1 MTRRL
6 LALATVAMLGL
17 SACSDPRV
25 EPLGEVAAELRA
37 LRTQLR
43 TNVGTNEVDRAQV
56 AEALA
61 PLRTA
66 LDGLLA
72 TQRDLQT
79 RQIELT
85 REMQQWSALLTDSVA
100 TARRKESEALQ
111 TRLQELERNLAAQD
125 VRHREVEAIL
135 QGALDHTADRLE
147 SFLLRLEGKSPAP
160 AADGVAP
167 APGATPPKASEPKEN
182 AAGAA
187 NGKRDRQAR
196 TTSGWL
202 WFCLLTASV
211 GVGGML
217 FHRARRAGASLPKLM
232 TPTSALPGATQ
243 ATRAGD
249 GDERSTEEIWAAAAL
264 LGEAVDR
271 LRNQQSSPAASGSA
285 SASESAAAL
294 GSSAVGATEDEEV
307 YVVDGL
313 DDEGL
318 DDDEGPS
325 SELTSLSPALPATK
339 LPGRGQPLRVT
350 CRLRPR
356 DVTTA
361 SHVVLALLK
370 ADPRVLRRPE
380 PSLHDTAGELLVSF
394 ALVPGLPAGER
405 SVLEQRLRDCVA

>member
-1 MTRRL
+1 
-6 LALATVAMLGL
+6 
-17 SACSDPRV
+17 
-25 EPLGEVAAELRA
+25 
-37 LRTQLR
+37 
-43 TNVGTNEVDRAQV
+43 
-56 AEALA
+56 
-61 PLRTA
+61 
-66 LDGLLA
+66 
-72 TQRDLQT
+72 
-79 RQIELT
+79 
-85 REMQQWSALLTDSVA
+85 
-100 TARRKESEALQ
+100 
-111 TRLQELERNLAAQD
+111 
-125 VRHREVEAIL
+125 
-135 QGALDHTADRLE
+135 
-147 SFLLRLEGKSPAP
+147 
-160 AADGVAP
+160 
-167 APGATPPKASEPKEN
+167 
-182 AAGAA
+182 
-187 NGKRDRQAR
+187 
-196 TTSGWL
+196 
-202 WFCLLTASV
+202 
-211 GVGGML
+211 
-217 FHRARRAGASLPKLM
+217 M

-285 SASESAAAL
+285 SASESADAL